1 MTSIRHR
8 LLLWLLPGLGLLW
21 GAAGTAIYQSVRHG
35 LKANLNAELRHLIG
49 PARFVAR
56 AQVSGPVPDKFQ
68 GSDLAAFNEPNGGIY
83 FQFWNSQSKVAL
95 KSKSLAEMEFSKP
108 DSFPPQGVYNDILLA
123 NGQSVRTLTLRISNN
138 SPSRSSRRGPRFD
151 PSRERPPFDR
161 IGRQDDTEDQRG
173 ESRPI
178 PPDRRSGFRGGSD
191 RSPDRKAERGGPGRG
206 PNRGPDREEV
216 RRGPEH
222 FNILIAKSRMEVDQT
237 LGLLLGGITISGL
250 VAALASTLLIR
261 FALQSGLK
269 PLEAVGEQASRI
281 DANSLQER
289 FPIAGMPAELIP
301 IAERL
306 NELLNRMEQS
316 FERERRFSADLAHE
330 LRTPVAEL
338 KTMAEVAIK
347 WPEQATAENY
357 KDVQEISERMQ
368 GTIENLLMLARLENN
383 RAQIAKEP
391 IRLQEFTDSI
401 WRSCSQQAAKRDLS
415 LNISIGKDET
425 VTSDPKLMGLI
436 LTNLL
441 SNAADHAPKK
451 SSIKIIGA
459 TDENKDQIFATT
471 NPAPDLKAEDVS
483 HLFERL
489 WRKDKARTNDSHS
502 GLGLAIA
509 HSCAEVLNL
518 ELTAK
523 LADQKLTIALGRRRG
538 GEAVNSKIQNPKLK

>member
-1 MTSIRHR
+1 
-8 LLLWLLPGLGLLW
+8 
-21 GAAGTAIYQSVRHG
+21 
-35 LKANLNAELRHLIG
+35 
-49 PARFVAR
+49 
-56 AQVSGPVPDKFQ
+56 
-68 GSDLAAFNEPNGGIY
+68 
-83 FQFWNSQSKVAL
+83 
-95 KSKSLAEMEFSKP
+95 
-108 DSFPPQGVYNDILLA
+108 
-123 NGQSVRTLTLRISNN
+123 
-138 SPSRSSRRGPRFD
+138 
-151 PSRERPPFDR
+151 
-161 IGRQDDTEDQRG
+161 
-173 ESRPI
+173 
-178 PPDRRSGFRGGSD
+178 
-191 RSPDRKAERGGPGRG
+191 
-206 PNRGPDREEV
+206 
-216 RRGPEH
+216 
-222 FNILIAKSRMEVDQT
+222 MEVDQT

-281 DANSLQER
+281 DANSLQKR

-425 VTSDPKLMGLI
+425 MTSDPKLMGLI